1 MKSLK
6 YLYYQ
11 FGGSRDFRPQAIF
24 KKEEHFSELLI
35 SFKTEVAI

>member
-11 FGGSRDFRPQAIF
+11 FGGPRNFRSQATF
-24 KKEEHFSELLI
+24 KKEEDFSELLI
-35 SFKTEVAI
+35 SFKAGEAI